1 MDKIKQKSSKINIL
15 IILLLFLIILLIFGI
30 NILLKKQ
37 KNIYKKIEE
46 KENEKILDENQKKE
60 NKEKELKKEN
70 KEKNIKNNNIFGK
83 TPKKKDLI
91 YSSGFKFYFVNNE
104 IIVKGD
110 KNFDI
115 NLFKKEIK
123 KHGAKVVFE
132 NEKNKIYIVKF
143 NRILNEKFLMDYI
156 AIFKKINNVSD
167 AILNSFTKEE
177 YEKLK

>member
-60 NKEKELKKEN
+60 NKEK
-70 KEKNIKNNNIFGK
+70 NIKNNNIFGK
-83 TPKKKDLI
+83 TPNKKDLI

>member
-1 MDKIKQKSSKINIL
+1 MDEIEQKSSKINIL

-37 KNIYKKIEE
+37 KSIYKKIEE
-46 KENEKILDENQKKE
+46 KENEKILDENQ
-60 NKEKELKKEN
+60 KKEN

>member
-1 MDKIKQKSSKINIL
+1 MDKIEQKSSKINIL

-37 KNIYKKIEE
+37 KSIYKKIEE

-60 NKEKELKKEN
+60 NKEK
-70 KEKNIKNNNIFGK
+70 NIKNNNIFGK
-83 TPKKKDLI
+83 TPNKKDLI